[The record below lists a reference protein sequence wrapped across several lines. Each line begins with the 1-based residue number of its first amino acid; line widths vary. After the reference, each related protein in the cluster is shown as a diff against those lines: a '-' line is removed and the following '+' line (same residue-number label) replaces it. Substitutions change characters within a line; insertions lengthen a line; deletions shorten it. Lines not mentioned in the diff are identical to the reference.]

1 MLATVPA
8 WVVSLL
14 VHLIAF
20 IALALIVTGSP
31 SIVPPLPIQSTVSE
45 RLEELTE
52 FEMQEL
58 STDELVADAVDPA
71 ADLLVTTAVT
81 VEPVEVAT
89 LADDVEAAPLSVELA
104 DLGVDSAAPSDMLA
118 SIGGIGGE
126 GGGLGGRGKAGALAR
141 SSGGGADTEAAVE
154 QSLRWFLRHQLPDGS
169 WSFNF
174 KECPSCMGQCSH
186 GSSDAKAERAA
197 ATALALL
204 PYLGRGETH
213 LKGSYRRQIKGG
225 IGYLVTL
232 AAANNG
238 RAYNPEGGTL
248 YTQGL
253 VGIALSECYAMSR
266 DPSLKAPTQAV
277 LNYIMASQDS
287 AGGGWRYHPG
297 QAGDTSAVG
306 WQVMALKSGFM
317 AGIPI
322 NPLTV
327 SKAGEFLDFVQSEN
341 GARYGYLDKSSPS
354 DARSAVG
361 LLCRMY
367 MGWKKDH
374 PAMQA
379 GVKLLAERGP
389 TNDLYY
395 DYYATQI
402 MHHMGG
408 DLWTAWNDKMKPLL
422 LSKQASEGDEG
433 GSWFDGFGTG
443 HASDVGG
450 RLYCTSMATM
460 ILEVYYRHLPMY
472 QTEGLEREFRE

>member
-154 QSLRWFLRHQLPDGS
+154 RSLRWFLRHQLPDGS

-186 GSSDAKAERAA
+186 GSSDAK
-197 ATALALL
+197 
-204 PYLGRGETH
+204 PKRG
-213 LKGSYRRQIKGG
+213 
-225 IGYLVTL
+225 
-232 AAANNG
+232 
-238 RAYNPEGGTL
+238 
-248 YTQGL
+248 
-253 VGIALSECYAMSR
+253 
-266 DPSLKAPTQAV
+266 
-277 LNYIMASQDS
+277 
-287 AGGGWRYHPG
+287 
-297 QAGDTSAVG
+297 
-306 WQVMALKSGFM
+306 
-317 AGIPI
+317 
-322 NPLTV
+322 
-327 SKAGEFLDFVQSEN
+327 
-341 GARYGYLDKSSPS
+341 
-354 DARSAVG
+354 
-361 LLCRMY
+361 
-367 MGWKKDH
+367 
-374 PAMQA
+374 
-379 GVKLLAERGP
+379 
-389 TNDLYY
+389 
-395 DYYATQI
+395 
-402 MHHMGG
+402 
-408 DLWTAWNDKMKPLL
+408 
-422 LSKQASEGDEG
+422 
-433 GSWFDGFGTG
+433 
-443 HASDVGG
+443 
-450 RLYCTSMATM
+450 
-460 ILEVYYRHLPMY
+460 
-472 QTEGLEREFRE
+472 